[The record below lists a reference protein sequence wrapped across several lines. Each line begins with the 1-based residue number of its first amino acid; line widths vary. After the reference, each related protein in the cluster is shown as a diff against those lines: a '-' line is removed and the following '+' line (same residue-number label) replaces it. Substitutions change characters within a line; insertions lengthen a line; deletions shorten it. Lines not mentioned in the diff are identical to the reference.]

1 MREPEWFRTACTWI
15 TRINAAW
22 SLWQK
27 ASVVL
32 AGGGTVTSLLRWFG
46 SGWPSAVG
54 LGCVTILLGLLL
66 IYGIEAISKRR
77 RGSQPS
83 LAPPITLLDAIKQID
98 TVRPVTKSDVLKRS
112 DQIDLEYHLPP
123 SSSRTGAKRAERAR
137 ENYDELIKMAI
148 EGGLKPPPAADNVE
162 RSLQELRQWCREP

>member
-1 MREPEWFRTACTWI
+1 
-15 TRINAAW
+15 
-22 SLWQK
+22 
-27 ASVVL
+27 
-32 AGGGTVTSLLRWFG
+32 
-46 SGWPSAVG
+46 
-54 LGCVTILLGLLL
+54 LLL